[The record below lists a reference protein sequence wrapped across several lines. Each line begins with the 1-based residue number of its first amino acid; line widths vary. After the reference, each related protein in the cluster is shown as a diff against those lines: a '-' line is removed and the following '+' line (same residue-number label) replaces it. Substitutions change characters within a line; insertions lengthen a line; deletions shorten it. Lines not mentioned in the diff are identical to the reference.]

1 MNKKDLYK
9 QKLQAELDEWQADVD
24 KMKAKLG
31 GASVGAK
38 LEINQEINQ
47 LEGKLGEGRNKLE
60 ELSEATE
67 ENWENLK
74 ASIDETWEGIA
85 NSFKDTF
92 GKF

>member
-9 QKLQAELDEWQADVD
+9 QKLQAQLDEWQADVD

-31 GASVGAK
+31 SASVGAK

-47 LEGKLGEGRNKLE
+47 LEGKLGEGRKKLE

-74 ASIDETWEGIA
+74 ASIDETWKGIA
-85 NSFKDTF
+85 NSFKDVF

>member
-9 QKLQAELDEWQADVD
+9 QKLQAQLDEWQADVD

-47 LEGKLGEGRNKLE
+47 LEGKLGEGRKKLE

-85 NSFKDTF
+85 NSFKDVF

>member
-9 QKLQAELDEWQADVD
+9 QKLQAKLDEWQADVD